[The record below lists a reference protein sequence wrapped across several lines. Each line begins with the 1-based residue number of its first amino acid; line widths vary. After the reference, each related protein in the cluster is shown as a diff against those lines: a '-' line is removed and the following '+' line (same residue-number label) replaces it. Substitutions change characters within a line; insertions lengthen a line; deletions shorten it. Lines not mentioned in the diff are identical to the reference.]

1 METFYG
7 LHQNFVVDIQIIL
20 TLNSYVPKR
29 YRPTLELSESLGGPM
44 INRFPLFPLG
54 PLLLAIWA
62 FLPTAVAQAGDTNH
76 SPTFAVDA
84 PVVLVP
90 TTVLDRKGAI
100 VSGLASDAFLVT
112 QDNVPQKI
120 TSFGEQDIPVSVGIV
135 FDTSGSMQTVLPQ
148 AKSVI
153 KAFLD
158 ACNPDDEAFLYTVS
172 NRPEQDAGFT
182 HDFNSLLERMVFTN
196 AGGSTALVDTI
207 YAAMLQSRF
216 ARHPRKALLV
226 ISDGMDNHSRY
237 SARELIAA
245 AVEADV
251 QIYSVSLYDPPR
263 NKKPI
268 ELQEER
274 NGIFFLEDLT
284 RRTGGLQIMAHDS
297 SDINQ
302 AAAGIGRAMRD
313 EYLIGFVPENADAS
327 GKWHSIKVNLKAG
340 NAKAYARSGF
350 YSK

>member
-1 METFYG
+1 MEKFYG
-7 LHQNFVVDIQIIL
+7 PHQNFAVDIQIIL
-20 TLNSYVPKR
+20 ISYSYVSQRSQFTVK
-29 YRPTLELSESLGGPM
+29 LSRKLWWAMIVRVSLS
-44 INRFPLFPLG
+44 PLG
-54 PLLLAIWA
+54 PVLLSMCLLL
-62 FLPTAVAQAGDTNH
+62 PVAVAQAGDNNH
-76 SPTFAVDA
+76 APTFAVDA

-90 TTVLDRKGAI
+90 TTVMDRKGAI
-100 VSGLASDAFLVT
+100 VSGLPSDAFQVT
-112 QDNVPQKI
+112 QDNVPQQI
-120 TSFGEQDIPVSVGIV
+120 TSFGEQDVPVSVGIV
-135 FDTSGSMQTVLPQ
+135 FDTSGSMRSVLPQ

-153 KAFLD
+153 RAFLD
-158 ACNPDDEAFLYTVS
+158 ACNPEDEAFLYTVS
-172 NRPEQDAGFT
+172 NRPETDAGFT
-182 HDFNSLLERMVFTN
+182 NNFNSLVERMVFTN

-207 YAAMLQSRF
+207 YAAMLRTRS
-216 ARHPRKALLV
+216 ARYPRKALLV

-237 SARELIAA
+237 SSRELIAA

-274 NGIFFLEDLT
+274 NGIFFLEELT
-284 RRTGGLQIMAHDS
+284 RKTGGLQIMAHDS

-302 AAAGIGRAMRD
+302 SAAGIGRAMRD

-340 NAKAYARSGF
+340 NARAYARSGF
-350 YSK
+350 YSR